1 MWITCSQIGVIN
13 PMQTLYRVKNPMRLS
28 NNSHD
33 FSIGKYRK
41 VKINENNC
49 KNNLTFCYFSRI
61 SCVSPRVTLTTL
73 TETQYENN

>member
-1 MWITCSQIGVIN
+1 
-13 PMQTLYRVKNPMRLS
+13 MRFP

-41 VKINENNC
+41 MKIVENNC

-61 SCVSPRVTLTTL
+61 PCVSPRVTLTTNPN
-73 TETQYENN
+73 TI

>member
-13 PMQTLYRVKNPMRLS
+13 PMQTLYQVKNPMRLS

-41 VKINENNC
+41 VKKVENNC
-49 KNNLTFCYFSRI
+49 KNNLTFSYFSRI
-61 SCVSPRVTLTTL
+61 PCVSPRVTPTL
-73 TETQYENN
+73 TETHYENN